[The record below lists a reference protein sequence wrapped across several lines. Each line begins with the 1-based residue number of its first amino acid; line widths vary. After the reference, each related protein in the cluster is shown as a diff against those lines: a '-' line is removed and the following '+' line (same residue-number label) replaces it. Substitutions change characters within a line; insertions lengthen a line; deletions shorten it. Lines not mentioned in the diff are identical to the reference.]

1 MSNKRCPLEEQGRIF
16 ILFKATRREK
26 KGIEMIIGVAT
37 EEEVRER
44 EREKVAETN
53 LLELSSRRRRR
64 ATRAQQQRRE
74 KESILGGRTGV
85 LIRVPNPNYSPKQRI
100 NTKSELQHSKNCL
113 PSLEDQCLL
122 AD

>member
-1 MSNKRCPLEEQGRIF
+1 
-16 ILFKATRREK
+16 
-26 KGIEMIIGVAT
+26 MIIGVAT

-44 EREKVAETN
+44 ERERVEETN
-53 LLELSSRRRRR
+53 LLELSNRRRRR

-113 PSLEDQCLL
+113 PSLEDQFLL

>member
-16 ILFKATRREK
+16 IFLKATRREK
-26 KGIEMIIGVAT
+26 KGTEMIIGVAT

-44 EREKVAETN
+44 ERVAETN

-74 KESILGGRTGV
+74 KENILGGRTGV
-85 LIRVPNPNYSPKQRI
+85 LIRVPNPNYSLKQRI

-113 PSLEDQCLL
+113 PSLEDQFLL
-122 AD
+122 AE